1 MIHMYRT
8 HSKTKH
14 FITIKSLN
22 QIYENAS
29 VVITCGQQY
38 LYTRFPF
45 YYCMLYQISI
55 YDEIYTCHRACK
67 CRLSPFFAPHFLISS
82 EFAKKPES
90 VLSKTSLSSIY
101 FLSVK
106 TSRLENFPIH
116 PWNLTWNLK
125 RSHWKRRFLLET
137 IRFHVKFRGSKSSW
151 KPPFGRNTNT
161 LSNHPT
167 SKSKFGAYILTRC
180 RPYDRQRVPLQWP
193 YKWVTGEKKS
203 PSYRSHFTPF
213 IIGRCPP
220 CIQYMLVTR
229 CLGFTAAQVYKLGVV
244 SSVMVRNWRGVASWK
259 ATLHTKRGK
268 DNIQG
273 IQCFRWVIFKNEN
286 SQRTFLNDSCLFNRQ
301 THKMQETGIFTIQNH
316 ANLSKYTTH
325 GSYEKWHYGL
335 ATWGTV
341 AWFIWAPVD
350 FVI

>member
-1 MIHMYRT
+1 MSSAFQTCYHLHVYRLVSTHHQEATHTHIDTYIRYIQAKAHMIHMYRT

-116 PWNLTWNLK
+116 P
-125 RSHWKRRFLLET
+125 
-137 IRFHVKFRGSKSSW
+137 
-151 KPPFGRNTNT
+151 
-161 LSNHPT
+161 
-167 SKSKFGAYILTRC
+167 
-180 RPYDRQRVPLQWP
+180 
-193 YKWVTGEKKS
+193 
-203 PSYRSHFTPF
+203 
-213 IIGRCPP
+213 
-220 CIQYMLVTR
+220 
-229 CLGFTAAQVYKLGVV
+229 
-244 SSVMVRNWRGVASWK
+244 
-259 ATLHTKRGK
+259 
-268 DNIQG
+268 
-273 IQCFRWVIFKNEN
+273 
-286 SQRTFLNDSCLFNRQ
+286 
-301 THKMQETGIFTIQNH
+301 
-316 ANLSKYTTH
+316 
-325 GSYEKWHYGL
+325 
-335 ATWGTV
+335 
-341 AWFIWAPVD
+341 
-350 FVI
+350 